1 MEKKSQD
8 FSMDDVM
15 RIANSPAGQQLIS
28 YLQQHGGQDL
38 KNAISKANAGDLT
51 GAKQQLSSIL
61 STKEAQNLLKQLEAL
76 HE

>member
-1 MEKKSQD
+1 MQYDMSQL
-8 FSMDDVM
+8 
-15 RIANSPAGQQLIS
+15 IQLAQSPAGQQLIS

-38 KNAISKANAGDLT
+38 KNAVNKANTGDLQ

-61 STKEAQNLLKQLEAL
+61 SSEEAKKLLKQLEAF

>member
-1 MEKKSQD
+1 MQYD
-8 FSMDDVM
+8 FSQLMHL
-15 RIANSPAGQQLIS
+15 AQSPAGQQLIS

>member
-1 MEKKSQD
+1 MQYD
-8 FSMDDVM
+8 FSQLMHL
-15 RIANSPAGQQLIS
+15 AQSPAGQQLIS

-38 KNAISKANAGDLT
+38 KNAINKANAGDLT